1 MRALLDTCVLIDALQ
16 NREPFADAAKQLF
29 LLAAAGQYTG
39 CITAKSSTDV
49 YYLTHRALHDDVLS
63 REVLGKLF
71 MLFSLLDTAGDDCR
85 GALSSPV
92 SDYEDAV
99 MIRTAAREAV
109 DCIVTRNTHDYRK
122 SSVPVYTPDAFL
134 AILEGN

>member
-29 LLAAAGQYTG
+29 LLAAAGRYTG
-39 CITAKSSTDV
+39 CITA
-49 YYLTHRALHDDVLS
+49 
-63 REVLGKLF
+63 
-71 MLFSLLDTAGDDCR
+71 
-85 GALSSPV
+85 
-92 SDYEDAV
+92 
-99 MIRTAAREAV
+99 
-109 DCIVTRNTHDYRK
+109 K